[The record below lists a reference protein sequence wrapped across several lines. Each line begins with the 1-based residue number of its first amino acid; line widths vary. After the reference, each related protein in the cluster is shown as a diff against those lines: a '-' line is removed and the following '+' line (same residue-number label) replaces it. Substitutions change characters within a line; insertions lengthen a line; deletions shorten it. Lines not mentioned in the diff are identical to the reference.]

1 MFNVRTCTV
10 IASKPCPCNKTETR
24 SGNRLKATTT
34 KNNFLEV
41 LFVASVFVIDSLK
54 SFTSTKLFVAKPN
67 CCKKNSQH
75 PQYQKHHIKMADNWD
90 DSDDDDW
97 DVDDDAL
104 DAKLGL
110 NKKDDAPVNNF
121 DDEEDLAIKE
131 KEDQDRLNNIA
142 LKKKGSALAAKKQT
156 EKDRAD
162 DLDIA
167 RKALELEAELEA
179 NLSIDERK
187 IMQRKREE
195 EAELDMMGD
204 AFGGGVTDGGAGNKG
219 AQQAGD
225 KVVMKDMKDHMK
237 HARKVADAMKV
248 S

>member
-1 MFNVRTCTV
+1 
-10 IASKPCPCNKTETR
+10 
-24 SGNRLKATTT
+24 
-34 KNNFLEV
+34 
-41 LFVASVFVIDSLK
+41 
-54 SFTSTKLFVAKPN
+54 
-67 CCKKNSQH
+67 
-75 PQYQKHHIKMADNWD
+75 MADNWD